1 MAPQPVRE
9 QLGSQR
15 YGKPR
20 TRWQLPRCPSSL
32 VAAPGPLIFRSNQPI
47 RLITASPIPL
57 RHGRLVDAAIAPTS
71 PSRWQLV
78 AGLCLIAVILTGGTS
93 AAVILTGGT
102 SAVIAFRQFPLA
114 DIWRDHVSSWMEFER
129 LASTMGRQQG
139 FPRLKIETS
148 RGMSGEPIQ
157 LALAIEGSGRG
168 RGRDYHR
175 RAGWNGYFNR

>member
-32 VAAPGPLIFRSNQPI
+32 VAAPGPLIFRSKSTNSVDHS
-47 RLITASPIPL
+47 SPIPL
-57 RHGRLVDAAIAPTS
+57 RHRRLVDAAIAPTS

-93 AAVILTGGT
+93 A
-102 SAVIAFRQFPLA
+102 VIAFRQFPLA
-114 DIWRDHVSSWMEFER
+114 DIWRDHVSSWTESER
-129 LASTMGRQQG
+129 PASTMGRQQG

-148 RGMSGEPIQ
+148 RGMSGEPDTAR
-157 LALAIEGSGRG
+157 LGNRGVGRG